1 MPRGGKRE
9 GCGRKRHNPIEV
21 KGTISLTIS
30 PALASRLESQ
40 ASVHQLSISLF
51 AEKIFKEYFDEL

>member
-9 GCGRKRHNPIEV
+9 GCGRKRHNPVEV
-21 KGTISLTIS
+21 KETISLTIS
-30 PALASRLESQ
+30 PTLALRIESQ

-51 AEKIFKEYFDEL
+51 AEKIFKEYLDGL